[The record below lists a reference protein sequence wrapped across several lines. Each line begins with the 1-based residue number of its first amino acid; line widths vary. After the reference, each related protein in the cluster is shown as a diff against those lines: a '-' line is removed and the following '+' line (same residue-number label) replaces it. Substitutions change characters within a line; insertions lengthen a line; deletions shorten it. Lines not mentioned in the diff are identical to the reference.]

1 MTTKLS
7 RRKRNTKLKAYRRTL
22 NGRLGRAAER
32 ANKIATDY
40 NLEGRITTAELK
52 VMYDEQGGLCL
63 ITGRSLTADRPSAD
77 SHMSLDHLVAA
88 QCVSGVANGTS
99 SNMCL
104 VRLPVNKAKGSRPL
118 CELFNKTKPILTQY
132 MIEVLSEDRQKEVV
146 ELQYKQ
152 LKALGRDV
160 NAGDYALVSNYRR
173 KSSTSRSKKI
183 NKAKGRV

>member
-32 ANKIATDY
+32 ANKLAADH
-40 NLEGRITTAELK
+40 NLKGRVTTTELK
-52 VMYDEQGGLCL
+52 LMYEEQGGLCL
-63 ITGRSLTADRPSAD
+63 ITGRSLTPDRPSAD

-118 CELFNKTKPILTQY
+118 CELFNETKPVLTEY
-132 MIEVLSEDRQKEVV
+132 MVEVLSEERQKEIIDI
-146 ELQYKQ
+146 QYQQ
-152 LKALGRDV
+152 LKNLGRDV
-160 NAGDYALVSNYRR
+160 TAGEFSLVKNYRKKRSNRR
-173 KSSTSRSKKI
+173 KN
-183 NKAKGRV
+183 NK